1 MKAAILL
8 IAISVV
14 GCAATDNVTRI
25 TYAKAGG
32 VVKLVQGEAST
43 CTFRTNDDGVT
54 VQRLL
59 FTGDACVAEMKRDW
73 QIGGDE

>member
-8 IAISVV
+8 IVISVV
-14 GCAATDNVTRI
+14 GCASTDNVTRI
-25 TYAKAGG
+25 TYARAGG
-32 VVKLVQGEAST
+32 IVRLVQGEAST

-54 VQRLL
+54 VQRLV
-59 FTGDACVAEMKRDW
+59 FNGNECVAEMKRDW